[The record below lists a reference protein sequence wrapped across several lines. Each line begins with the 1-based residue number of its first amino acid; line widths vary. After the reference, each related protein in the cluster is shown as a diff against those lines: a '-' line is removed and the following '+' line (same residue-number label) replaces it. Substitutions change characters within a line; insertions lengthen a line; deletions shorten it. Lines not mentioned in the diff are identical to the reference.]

1 MFALIPF
8 LDHAQHPKHSI
19 YGQNRTMQSN
29 KVVITGIGIISS
41 LGEGL
46 DAHWNA
52 FSTAGSEPRLEKEAF
67 APYTVHPLGEVD
79 WGLQIPKRGDQR
91 QMETWQRLGTYA
103 AGLALDDAGIK
114 DDEALCASMDMIV
127 GAGGGERD
135 ITVDMQILEEGR
147 TSNNRGVMLNEK
159 LSTELRPTLFLAQLS
174 NLLAGNISIVHKV
187 TGSSRTFMGEEGSGI
202 AAIETAAAR
211 IRSGQST
218 HALVGGSYNCE
229 HFDMILGHELGGLL
243 KHDGWASLWERDGTA
258 GGGMISGSGGV
269 FLVLES
275 AEHAEKRGA
284 RAYAEIA
291 SIESAQIRRDADDLE
306 KTVRELVL
314 ASNGGKEPQYVVSG
328 SSGAHAATAAEKA
341 ALNGVSSAYRG
352 ITGLT
357 GHLREAQFPLA
368 LALAAISVWKGEAF
382 APTSPS
388 EKAIDGTI
396 SEAIV
401 TTIGATR
408 AEGAAKLVRA

>member
-1 MFALIPF
+1 M
-8 LDHAQHPKHSI
+8 
-19 YGQNRTMQSN
+19 QNN

-41 LGEGL
+41 LGEGV
-46 DAHWNA
+46 DAHWDA
-52 FSTAGSEPRLEKEAF
+52 FSTAGTQPRLEKQAF

-79 WGLQIPKRGDQR
+79 WSLQIPKRGDQR

-103 AGLALDDAGIK
+103 AGLALQDAGMK
-114 DDEALCASMDMIV
+114 DDEALCATMDMVV

-135 ITVDMQILEEGR
+135 ITVDMQILDEGR
-147 TSNNRGVMLNEK
+147 QLADQDNNRGVMLNQK

-202 AAIETAAAR
+202 SAIETAAAR
-211 IRSGQST
+211 IRTGQST
-218 HALVGGSYNCE
+218 HALVGGSYNSE

-243 KHDGWASLWERDGTA
+243 KHDGWAPLWSRDGSA

-275 AEHAEKRGA
+275 ADHAQKRGA
-284 RAYAEIA
+284 RAYAQIA
-291 SIESAQIRRDADDLE
+291 DIASAQIRRRDADLE
-306 KTVRELVL
+306 KTVRDLVL
-314 ASNGGKEPQYVVSG
+314 AANGGENPAYVVSG
-328 SSGAHAATAAEKA
+328 ASGAHAATAAEKA
-341 ALNGVSSAYRG
+341 ALDGVSAAYRG
-352 ITGLT
+352 ISGLT

-368 LALAAISVWKGEAF
+368 LALGAVCVWKGEAF
-382 APTSPS
+382 APLDAAEQPVSG
-388 EKAIDGTI
+388 AV

>member
-1 MFALIPF
+1 
-8 LDHAQHPKHSI
+8 
-19 YGQNRTMQSN
+19 MQSN

-41 LGEGL
+41 LGEGV

-52 FSTAGSEPRLEKEAF
+52 FSKADGQPRLEKEAF

-218 HALVGGSYNCE
+218 HALVGGSYNSE

-243 KHDGWASLWERDGTA
+243 KHDGWAPLWERDGTA

-284 RAYAEIA
+284 RAYAEVTG
-291 SIESAQIRRDADDLE
+291 IESVQIRRDGDDLA

-314 ASNGGKEPQYVVSG
+314 AANSGKEPQYVVSG
-328 SSGAHAATAAEKA
+328 SSGAHAATAAEKS
-341 ALNGVSSAYRG
+341 ALDDISAAYRG
-352 ITGLT
+352 VTGLT
-357 GHLREAQFPLA
+357 GHLREAQFPLT

-388 EKAIDGTI
+388 EKALDGTI

>member
-1 MFALIPF
+1 M
-8 LDHAQHPKHSI
+8 
-19 YGQNRTMQSN
+19 QNN

-41 LGEGL
+41 LGEGV
-46 DAHWNA
+46 DVHWNA
-52 FSTAGSEPRLEKEAF
+52 FSKAGTEPRLEKEAF

-79 WGLQIPKRGDQR
+79 WSLQIPKRGDQR

-103 AGLALDDAGIK
+103 AGLALQDAGMK
-114 DDEALCASMDMIV
+114 DDEALCATMDMVV

-135 ITVDMQILEEGR
+135 ITVDMQILDEGR
-147 TSNNRGVMLNEK
+147 TRNDRGVMLNEK

-187 TGSSRTFMGEEGSGI
+187 TGSSRTFMGEEGSGLS
-202 AAIETAAAR
+202 AIETAAAR

-218 HALVGGSYNCE
+218 HALVGGSYNAE

-243 KHDGWASLWERDGTA
+243 KHDGWASLWQRDGSA
-258 GGGMISGSGGV
+258 GGGMVSGSGGV

-275 AEHAEKRGA
+275 ADHAAKRGA
-284 RAYAEIA
+284 RAYAEVTG
-291 SIESAQIRRDADDLE
+291 IESAQIRRDNADLAN
-306 KTVRELVL
+306 TIRELIL
-314 ASNGGKEPQYVVSG
+314 AANGGKDPSYVVSG
-328 SSGAHAATAAEKA
+328 ASGAHEATDAEKT
-341 ALNGVSSAYRG
+341 ALDGLSATYRG
-352 ITGLT
+352 ISGLT

-382 APTSPS
+382 APLDAS
-388 EKAIDGTI
+388 EKNAGGPI

-401 TTIGATR
+401 TVVGATR
-408 AEGAAKLVRA
+408 AEGAAKLVRV

>member
-1 MFALIPF
+1 
-8 LDHAQHPKHSI
+8 
-19 YGQNRTMQSN
+19 
-29 KVVITGIGIISS
+29 
-41 LGEGL
+41 
-46 DAHWNA
+46 
-52 FSTAGSEPRLEKEAF
+52 
-67 APYTVHPLGEVD
+67 
-79 WGLQIPKRGDQR
+79 
-91 QMETWQRLGTYA
+91 
-103 AGLALDDAGIK
+103 
-114 DDEALCASMDMIV
+114 MDMIV

-218 HALVGGSYNCE
+218 HALVGGSYNSE

-243 KHDGWASLWERDGTA
+243 KHDGWASLWEREGSA

-275 AEHAEKRGA
+275 ADHAQKRGA

-291 SIESAQIRRDADDLE
+291 SIESAQIRRDAADLA
-306 KTVRELVL
+306 KIVHELVL
-314 ASNGGKEPQYVVSG
+314 AANGGAEPGYVVSG
-328 SSGAHAATAAEKA
+328 ASGAHEATAAEKA
-341 ALNGVSSAYRG
+341 ALEGVSAAYRG
-352 ITGLT
+352 VASLT

-382 APTSPS
+382 APSGPS
-388 EKAIDGTI
+388 EKAVDGAV

>member
-1 MFALIPF
+1 M
-8 LDHAQHPKHSI
+8 
-19 YGQNRTMQSN
+19 QNN
-29 KVVITGIGIISS
+29 KVVITGIGLISS
-41 LGEGL
+41 LGEGVE
-46 DAHWNA
+46 AHWNA
-52 FSTAGSEPRLEKEAF
+52 FSKAGTQPHLEKQAF

-79 WGLQIPKRGDQR
+79 WSLQIPKRGDQR

-103 AGLALDDAGIK
+103 AGLALQDAGMK
-114 DDEALCASMDMIV
+114 GDEALCATMDMIV

-202 AAIETAAAR
+202 SAIETAAAR
-211 IRSGQST
+211 IRTGQST
-218 HALVGGSYNCE
+218 HALVGGSYNAE
-229 HFDMILGHELGGLL
+229 HFDMILGAELGGLL
-243 KHDGWASLWERDGTA
+243 KHDGWAALWSRDGSA

-275 AEHAEKRGA
+275 MDHAQKRGA
-284 RAYAEIA
+284 RAYAEI
-291 SIESAQIRRDADDLE
+291 SGIESAQICRSTADLE

-314 ASNGGKEPQYVVSG
+314 AANGGKNPAYVVSG
-328 SSGAHAATAAEKA
+328 ASGAHAATAAEKA
-341 ALNGVSSAYRG
+341 ALESVSAAYRG
-352 ITGLT
+352 ISGLT

-368 LALAAISVWKGEAF
+368 LALGAISVWKGEAF
-382 APTSPS
+382 APLDAA
-388 EKAIDGTI
+388 EKPASGAV

>member
-1 MFALIPF
+1 M
-8 LDHAQHPKHSI
+8 
-19 YGQNRTMQSN
+19 QNN
-29 KVVITGIGIISS
+29 KVVITGIGLISS
-41 LGEGL
+41 LGEGVE
-46 DAHWNA
+46 AHWNA
-52 FSTAGSEPRLEKEAF
+52 FSKAGTQPHLEKQAF

-79 WGLQIPKRGDQR
+79 WSLQIPKRGDQR

-103 AGLALDDAGIK
+103 AGLALQDAGMK
-114 DDEALCASMDMIV
+114 DDEALCATMDMIV

-202 AAIETAAAR
+202 SAIETAAAR
-211 IRSGQST
+211 IRTGQST
-218 HALVGGSYNCE
+218 HALVGGSYNAE
-229 HFDMILGHELGGLL
+229 HFDMILGAELGGLL
-243 KHDGWASLWERDGTA
+243 KHDGWAALWSRDGSA

-275 AEHAEKRGA
+275 VGHAQKRGA
-284 RAYAEIA
+284 RAYAEI
-291 SIESAQIRRDADDLE
+291 SGIESVQIRRSTADLE

-314 ASNGGKEPQYVVSG
+314 AANGGKNPAYVVSG
-328 SSGAHAATAAEKA
+328 ASGAHAATAAEKA
-341 ALNGVSSAYRG
+341 ALESVSAAYRG
-352 ITGLT
+352 ISGLT

-368 LALAAISVWKGEAF
+368 LALGAISVWKGEAF
-382 APTSPS
+382 APLDAS
-388 EKAIDGTI
+388 EKPASGAV

-408 AEGAAKLVRA
+408 AEGAAKLVRT

>member
-1 MFALIPF
+1 M
-8 LDHAQHPKHSI
+8 
-19 YGQNRTMQSN
+19 QNN
-29 KVVITGIGIISS
+29 KVVITGIGLISS
-41 LGEGL
+41 LGEGVE
-46 DAHWNA
+46 AHWNA
-52 FSTAGSEPRLEKEAF
+52 FSKAGTQPHLEKQAF

-79 WGLQIPKRGDQR
+79 WSLQIPKRGDQR

-103 AGLALDDAGIK
+103 AGLALQDAGMK
-114 DDEALCASMDMIV
+114 GDEALCATMDMIV

-202 AAIETAAAR
+202 SAIETAAAR
-211 IRSGQST
+211 IRTGQST
-218 HALVGGSYNCE
+218 HALVGGSYNAE
-229 HFDMILGHELGGLL
+229 HFDMILGAELGGLL
-243 KHDGWASLWERDGTA
+243 KHDGWAALWSRDGSA

-275 AEHAEKRGA
+275 VDHAQKRGA
-284 RAYAEIA
+284 RAYAEI
-291 SIESAQIRRDADDLE
+291 SGIESAQIRRSTADLE

-314 ASNGGKEPQYVVSG
+314 AANGGKNPAYVVSG
-328 SSGAHAATAAEKA
+328 ASGAHAATAAEKA
-341 ALNGVSSAYRG
+341 ALESVSAAYRG
-352 ITGLT
+352 ISGLT

-368 LALAAISVWKGEAF
+368 LALGAISVWKGEAF
-382 APTSPS
+382 APLDAS
-388 EKAIDGTI
+388 EKPASGVV

>member
-1 MFALIPF
+1 M
-8 LDHAQHPKHSI
+8 
-19 YGQNRTMQSN
+19 QNN

-41 LGEGL
+41 LGEGV

-52 FSTAGSEPRLEKEAF
+52 FSKAGSEPRLEKEAF

-79 WGLQIPKRGDQR
+79 WSLQIPKRGDQR

-103 AGLALDDAGIK
+103 AGRALQDAGMK
-114 DDEALCASMDMIV
+114 DDEALCATMDMVV

-135 ITVDMQILEEGR
+135 ITVDMQILDEGR
-147 TSNNRGVMLNEK
+147 VRNDRGVMLNEK

-187 TGSSRTFMGEEGSGI
+187 TGSSRTFMGEEGSGLS
-202 AAIETAAAR
+202 AIETAAAR
-211 IRSGQST
+211 IRTGQST
-218 HALVGGSYNCE
+218 HALVGGSYNAE

-243 KHDGWASLWERDGTA
+243 KHDGWAPLWQRDGSA
-258 GGGMISGSGGV
+258 GGGMVSGSGGV

-275 AEHAEKRGA
+275 ADHAAKRGA
-284 RAYAEIA
+284 RAYAEVA
-291 SIESAQIRRDADDLE
+291 RIESAQIRRDNADLANAI
-306 KTVRELVL
+306 RELVL
-314 ASNGGKEPQYVVSG
+314 AANDGKIPSYVVSG
-328 SSGAHAATAAEKA
+328 ASGAHAATAAEKT
-341 ALNGVSSAYRG
+341 ALDTLSASYRG
-352 ITGLT
+352 ISGLT

-382 APTSPS
+382 APLDAS
-388 EKAIDGTI
+388 EKDAGGPV

-401 TTIGATR
+401 TIVGATR
-408 AEGAAKLVRA
+408 AEGAAKLVRV